1 MQISGWDETPNTLE
15 KEFVFGSFEMAM
27 EFIRQAA
34 IRITEINHHPEWS
47 NVYNRVHVKL
57 TTHDA
62 GNVVTQKDRELAEIL
77 DEIYKKVAPTG
88 IEPISSV

>member
-1 MQISGWDETPNTLE
+1 MQFSSWEETPNFLY
-15 KEFVFGSFEMAM
+15 KEYLFESFELAM
-27 EFIRQAA
+27 VFMQQVAV
-34 IRITEINHHPEWS
+34 RITEINHHPEWS

-62 GNVVTQKDRELAEIL
+62 GNVVTQMDRELAEIL
-77 DEIYKKVAPTG
+77 DEIYEKVAPTG

>member
-47 NVYNRVHVKL
+47 NVYNRVRVKL

-77 DEIYKKVAPTG
+77 DEIYEKVAPTG
-88 IEPISSV
+88 IELISSA

>member
-77 DEIYKKVAPTG
+77 DEIYEKVAPTG

>member
-15 KEFVFGSFEMAM
+15 KEFVFGSFEMAI

-34 IRITEINHHPEWS
+34 IRITELNHHPEWS

-62 GNVVTQKDRELAEIL
+62 GNVVTQKDRELAELL
-77 DEIYKKVAPTG
+77 DEVFVG
-88 IEPISSV
+88 LNQ

>member
-15 KEFVFGSFEMAM
+15 KEFVFVSFEMAI

-77 DEIYKKVAPTG
+77 DEVFVG
-88 IEPISSV
+88 LNQ

>member
-15 KEFVFGSFEMAM
+15 KEFVFVSFEMAM

-47 NVYNRVHVKL
+47 NVYNRVRVKL

-62 GNVVTQKDRELAEIL
+62 GNIVTEKDRELAEIL
-77 DEIYKKVAPTG
+77 DEIYEKVAPTG

>member
-77 DEIYKKVAPTG
+77 DEVFVG
-88 IEPISSV
+88 LNQ

>member
-1 MQISGWDETPNTLE
+1 MQISGWDETPNTVE

-77 DEIYKKVAPTG
+77 DEVFVG
-88 IEPISSV
+88 LNQ

>member
-34 IRITEINHHPEWS
+34 IRITEVNHHPEWS

-77 DEIYKKVAPTG
+77 DEIYEKVAPTG

>member
-15 KEFVFGSFEMAM
+15 KEFVFVSFEMAI

-77 DEIYKKVAPTG
+77 DEIYEKVAPTG

>member
-15 KEFVFGSFEMAM
+15 KEFVFVSFEMAM

-77 DEIYKKVAPTG
+77 DEIYEKVAPTG

>member
-77 DEIYKKVAPTG
+77 EELFVG
-88 IEPISSV
+88 LNQ